1 MVTVRGVEIGTGKP
15 KICVPI
21 TGKTVEEIFKQ
32 AKEIA
37 PLLVE
42 VVEWRVDYTEFVH
55 DKDTILLVLEGL
67 RKQLQNKILLFT
79 FRTKKEGGEQELS
92 EEEYFNL
99 NKFAAETKLVDLIDL
114 ELFSSDDKL
123 EFYMN
128 EIHKSGCKVIVS
140 NHDFQKTPEESEIV
154 RRLSRME
161 QAGGDI
167 LKIAV
172 MPQSPKDVVTLLSAT
187 CKASKI
193 LVQPVVTMSMAKLG
207 AVSRITGEV
216 FGSALT
222 FGTVGEASAPGQI
235 PVKQLTEYLEFFS

>member
-42 VVEWRVDYTEFVH
+42 VAEWRVDYTEFAH

-128 EIHKSGCKVIVS
+128 EIHKSGCTESGFNSRFVSTAPIVKRLPYSGLISKELFPIEPSPHKTAVCFIEISPFAVI
-140 NHDFQKTPEESEIV
+140 
-154 RRLSRME
+154 
-161 QAGGDI
+161 
-167 LKIAV
+167 
-172 MPQSPKDVVTLLSAT
+172 LSA
-187 CKASKI
+187 S
-193 LVQPVVTMSMAKLG
+193 QYSLG
-207 AVSRITGEV
+207 ASHGTGT
-216 FGSALT
+216 AR
-222 FGTVGEASAPGQI
+222 Q
-235 PVKQLTEYLEFFS
+235 

>member
-1 MVTVRGVEIGTGKP
+1 MVTVRGVEIGSGKP

-37 PLLVE
+37 PLEVE

-172 MPQSPKDVVTLLSAT
+172 MPQSPQDVVTLLSAT
-187 CKASKI
+187 CKASES

-235 PVKQLTEYLEFFS
+235 PVKQLAEYLEFFS

>member
-172 MPQSPKDVVTLLSAT
+172 MPQSPQDVVTLLSAT

>member
-1 MVTVRGVEIGTGKP
+1 MVTVRGVEIVTGKP

-21 TGKTVEEIFKQ
+21 TGKTVEDIFKQ
-32 AKEIA
+32 AKEIV
-37 PLLVE
+37 PLEVE

-55 DKDTILLVLEGL
+55 DKDTILLALEGL

-79 FRTKKEGGEQELS
+79 FRTQKEGGEQKLS
-92 EEEYFNL
+92 EEEYFSL
-99 NKFAAETKLVDLIDL
+99 NKFAAETKLVDLVDL
-114 ELFSSDDKL
+114 ELFSSNDKL

-154 RRLSRME
+154 SRLSRME

-172 MPQSPKDVVTLLSAT
+172 MPQSPQDVVTLLSAT
-187 CKASKI
+187 CKASQL
-193 LVQPVVTMSMAKLG
+193 LVQPVVTMSMSKLG

>member
-21 TGKTVEEIFKQ
+21 TGKTVEDIFKQ

-37 PLLVE
+37 PLEVE

-79 FRTKKEGGEQELS
+79 FRTQKEGGEQELS
-92 EEEYFNL
+92 EIEYFSL

-154 RRLSRME
+154 SRLSRME

-172 MPQSPKDVVTLLSAT
+172 MPQSPQDVVTLLSAT
-187 CKASKI
+187 CKASQL
-193 LVQPVVTMSMAKLG
+193 LVQPVVTMSMSKLG

>member
-42 VVEWRVDYTEFVH
+42 VVEWRVDYTGFVH

-114 ELFSSDDKL
+114 ELLSSDDKL

-172 MPQSPKDVVTLLSAT
+172 MPQSPQDVVTLLSAT
-187 CKASKI
+187 CKASQL
-193 LVQPVVTMSMAKLG
+193 LVQPVVTMSMSKLG

>member
-1 MVTVRGVEIGTGKP
+1 MVTVRGIEIGTGKP

-21 TGKTVEEIFKQ
+21 TGRTLEEIFEQ

-42 VVEWRVDYTEFVH
+42 VVEWRVDYTGFAH
-55 DKDTILLVLEGL
+55 DKDTILLALEGL

-79 FRTKKEGGEQELS
+79 FRTQKEGGEQELS
-92 EEEYFNL
+92 DKEYFEL

-123 EFYMN
+123 DFYVS
-128 EIHKSGCKVIVS
+128 EIHKSDCKVIVS
-140 NHDFQKTPEESEIV
+140 NHDFFKTPEESEIV
-154 RRLSRME
+154 SRLRRME

-172 MPQSPKDVVTLLSAT
+172 MPQSPQDVLTLLSAT
-187 CKASKI
+187 YKASES

-222 FGTVGEASAPGQI
+222 FGTVGKASAPGQI
-235 PVKQLTEYLEFFS
+235 PVKQLAKYLELFS

>member
-42 VVEWRVDYTEFVH
+42 VVEWRVDYTGFVH

-114 ELFSSDDKL
+114 ELFSSNDKL

-154 RRLSRME
+154 SRLSRME

-172 MPQSPKDVVTLLSAT
+172 MPQSPQDVVTLLSAT
-187 CKASKI
+187 CKASQL
-193 LVQPVVTMSMAKLG
+193 LVQPVVTMSMSKLG

>member
-1 MVTVRGVEIGTGKP
+1 MVTVSFGDFGTGIFF
-15 KICVPI
+15 ICVPI

-42 VVEWRVDYTEFVH
+42 VVEWRVDYTGFVH

-114 ELFSSDDKL
+114 ELFSRNDKL

-154 RRLSRME
+154 SRLSRME

-172 MPQSPKDVVTLLSAT
+172 MPQSPQDVVTLLSAT
-187 CKASKI
+187 CKASQL
-193 LVQPVVTMSMAKLG
+193 LVQPVVTMSMSKLG

>member
-37 PLLVE
+37 PLKVD
-42 VVEWRVDYTEFVH
+42 VVEWRVDYTGFVH
-55 DKDTILLVLEGL
+55 DKDMILLVLEGL
-67 RKQLQNKILLFT
+67 RKQLENKIVLFT

-92 EEEYFNL
+92 EEEYFEL

-114 ELFSSDDKL
+114 ELFSSNDKL

-128 EIHKSGCKVIVS
+128 EIHKLGCKIIVS
-140 NHDFQKTPEESEIV
+140 NHDFLKTPEESEIV
-154 RRLSRME
+154 NRLSRME

-172 MPQSPKDVVTLLSAT
+172 MPQSPQDVVTLLSAT
-187 CKASKI
+187 CKASEL

>member
-1 MVTVRGVEIGTGKP
+1 MVTVRGIEIGTGKP

-21 TGKTVEEIFKQ
+21 TGRTLEEIFEQ

-42 VVEWRVDYTEFVH
+42 VVEWRVDYTGFAH
-55 DKDTILLVLEGL
+55 DKNTILLVLEGL

-79 FRTKKEGGEQELS
+79 FRTQKEGGEQELS
-92 EEEYFNL
+92 DKEYFEL

-114 ELFSSDDKL
+114 ELFSSDDKID
-123 EFYMN
+123 FYVS

-140 NHDFQKTPEESEIV
+140 NHDFFKTPEESEIV
-154 RRLSRME
+154 SRLRRME

-172 MPQSPKDVVTLLSAT
+172 MPQSPQDVLTLLSAT
-187 CKASKI
+187 YKASES

-222 FGTVGEASAPGQI
+222 FGTVGKASAPGQI
-235 PVKQLTEYLEFFS
+235 PVKQLAKYLELFS